1 MTNDVERGTDGKP
14 STEQHAEAEPV
25 LVSIT
30 ETLVI
35 EDGEIREEIIE
46 IEEYAKAGRT
56 PHPRARG
63 YLIRVDKQ
71 KILIDRTKLTG
82 REILEAAG
90 KKPPKDYIL
99 RQVIRGGGLEKIEL
113 DQIVDL
119 ARHGVEKFKT
129 MLKTAK
135 DGVW

>member
-1 MTNDVERGTDGKP
+1 MMHDVERRDGGKP
-14 STEQHAEAEPV
+14 ETEHGGDADPV
-25 LVSIT
+25 VVSIT

-35 EDGEIREEIIE
+35 EDGEILEEIIE

-56 PHPRARG
+56 PHPRAKG

-71 KILIDRTKLTG
+71 KVLFDRSKVTG

-99 RQVIRGGGLEKIEL
+99 RQIIKGGGLEKIEL

-135 DGVW
+135 DGVR

>member
-1 MTNDVERGTDGKP
+1 MTDDVERGDNGKP
-14 STEQHAEAEPV
+14 EAKHGGADGV

-30 ETLVI
+30 ETVVI
-35 EDGEIREEIIE
+35 EDEILEEIIE
-46 IEEYAKAGRT
+46 VEEYAKAGRT
-56 PHPRARG
+56 PHPRAKG

-71 KILIDRTKLTG
+71 KILFDRAKVTG
-82 REILEAAG
+82 REILEKAG

-135 DGVW
+135 DGVR

>member
-1 MTNDVERGTDGKP
+1 MTQDAGAGGKPETERDVEVGP
-14 STEQHAEAEPV
+14 LV
-25 LVSIT
+25 VSIT
-30 ETLVI
+30 EKLVI
-35 EDGEIREEIIE
+35 EDGEILEEIIE

-56 PHPRARG
+56 PHPRAKG

-71 KILIDRTKLTG
+71 KILFDRAKATG
-82 REILEAAG
+82 REILDAAG
-90 KKPPKDYIL
+90 KKPPKNYIL

-129 MLKTAK
+129 MLKTAQ
-135 DGVW
+135 DGAT